1 MCSDYCMKRVNV
13 KSRRWLLNWAKIFEL
28 IFEAAFVLQAPF
40 RCEWSIRVI
49 GLDFSTNTLVESLCM
64 YKLESRVSISCI
76 RIDIPFQKKK
86 HKESPKIQRHFDYPL
101 YNTQISK
108 NLIDPIPPP
117 PLPFDHPRKIIA
129 FQLAR
134 SQKEAQKESIG
145 EERRLY
151 YILVI

>member
-28 IFEAAFVLQAPF
+28 IFETAFVLQASF

-49 GLDFSTNTLVESLCM
+49 GLDSSTNTLVESLCTNSNHE
-64 YKLESRVSISCI
+64 YQSLVCASIFHSK
-76 RIDIPFQKKK
+76 RKNTKNLQRFNDISIIL
-86 HKESPKIQRHFDYPL
+86 H
-101 YNTQISK
+101 NTQISK
-108 NLIDPIPPP
+108 NLIDPIPLPP
-117 PLPFDHPRKIIA
+117 PPFDHPRKIIA